1 VAEEEVIEGV
11 LEDVVEAEG
20 ITQVTQMNLKIQ
32 IWTLL
37 RMMCP
42 MGAGLSVSV

>member
-20 ITQVTQMNLKIQ
+20 VTQVTQMNLKTQ
-32 IWTLL
+32 I
-37 RMMCP
+37 
-42 MGAGLSVSV
+42 